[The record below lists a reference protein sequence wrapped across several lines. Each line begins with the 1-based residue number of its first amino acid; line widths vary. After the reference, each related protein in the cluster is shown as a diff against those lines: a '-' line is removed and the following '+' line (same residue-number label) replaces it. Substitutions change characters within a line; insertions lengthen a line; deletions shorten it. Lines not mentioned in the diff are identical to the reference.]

1 MKNLILKKLHKLLL
15 LLIFIFPLIESNLIL
30 AEKNSIHFLPIKT
43 DVNKANKFKSKLT
56 PMPMGDINTSSEK
69 ENNERNPFQ
78 EPVESEFSTME
89 NLYKSLRLKG
99 LAKSDNKLFAI
110 IEIDNNQ
117 KFYKVGDK
125 LKNGFTISLISL
137 ENVAVDISN
146 GSKKFKLILSDLK
159 NYYEN
164 K

>member
-15 LLIFIFPLIESNLIL
+15 VLIFIFPLIESNLIL
-30 AEKNSIHFLPIKT
+30 AGKNNIHSLPIKT
-43 DVNKANKFKSKLT
+43 DLNKTNKFKSKLA

-69 ENNERNPFQ
+69 VNNERNPFQ
-78 EPVESEFSTME
+78 EPVESEFSTVE

-110 IEIDNNQ
+110 IEIDNNE
-117 KFYKVGDK
+117 KFYKVGDT
-125 LKNGFTISLISL
+125 LKNGFIISVISL

-146 GSKKFKLILSDLK
+146 GSKNFRLSLANIEKLL
-159 NYYEN
+159 
-164 K
+164 

>member
-1 MKNLILKKLHKLLL
+1 MKNRILKKLHKLLL
-15 LLIFIFPLIESNLIL
+15 LLIFIFPLIQSNLIL
-30 AEKNSIHFLPIKT
+30 AEKNKIHSLPIKS
-43 DVNKANKFKSKLT
+43 DLNKANKFQQNLA
-56 PMPMGDINTSSEK
+56 PMPMGDINTSSK
-69 ENNERNPFQ
+69 KVNYERNPFQ
-78 EPVESEFSTME
+78 KPSESEFSTME

-99 LAKSDNKLFAI
+99 LAKADNKLFAI

-146 GSKKFKLILSDLK
+146 GSKKFKLILANLK
-159 NYYEN
+159 NHYEN